1 MKTESNPMVGTA
13 VGAVGGFREDG
24 ALRAAPKKVTTPHNR
39 FFWWFSL
46 SLLFLGPFGFIVGPL
61 MARRGLR
68 TAERIYPQEA
78 YAARQR
84 DQGFSWGQWWVMT
97 PLAVTMG
104 MGVLATLKGLPML
117 LLVLCTQL
125 ANHS

>member
-1 MKTESNPMVGTA
+1 MSTKTDSMVGTSA
-13 VGAVGGFREDG
+13 GTMAGLGGDG
-24 ALRAAPKKVTTPHNR
+24 AMRTAPKKVMTPHNR

-68 TAERIYPQEA
+68 KAERFYAFEA
-78 YAARQR
+78 HMARQR
-84 DQGFSWGQWWVMT
+84 DRGFSWWQWWVMT

-104 MGVLATLKGLPML
+104 LGALAMLKSVPML
-117 LLVLCTQL
+117 LLVLWVQL
-125 ANHS
+125 TS

>member
-1 MKTESNPMVGTA
+1 MKIESISRVETA
-13 VGAVGGFREDG
+13 VGAVGGFREDD
-24 ALRAAPKKVTTPHNR
+24 AVRAIPKKVMTPHNR

-68 TAERIYPQEA
+68 KAERLYPHEA

-84 DQGFSWGQWWVMT
+84 DQGFSWAQWWVMT
-97 PLAVTMG
+97 PLTVMGAFWVTS
-104 MGVLATLKGLPML
+104 VLSGLPMV
-117 LLVLCTQL
+117 LVVLWVQLTQ
-125 ANHS
+125 

>member
-1 MKTESNPMVGTA
+1 MSTDPMAGTP
-13 VGAVGGFREDG
+13 VGAVGGFRGDG
-24 ALRAAPKKVTTPHNR
+24 ALRAVPKKLMTPHNR

-46 SLLFLGPFGFIVGPL
+46 SLLVLGPFGFIVGPL

-68 TAERIYPQEA
+68 KAERLYPQEA

-84 DQGFSWGQWWVMT
+84 DTGFSWGQWWVMT

-104 MGVLATLKGLPML
+104 MGTLAMCKALPML
-117 LLVLCTQL
+117 LLVMWVQL
-125 ANHS
+125 TS

>member
-1 MKTESNPMVGTA
+1 MSTKTDSMIGTSAGTVGRL
-13 VGAVGGFREDG
+13 GGDG
-24 ALRAAPKKVTTPHNR
+24 MQRAAPKKVTTPHNR

-46 SLLFLGPFGFIVGPL
+46 SLLFLGPFGFIIGPL

-68 TAERIYPQEA
+68 KAERLYPQEA

-97 PLAVTMG
+97 PL
-104 MGVLATLKGLPML
+104 TLLGALGAFSILSGLPMFL
-117 LLVLCTQL
+117 FVMYGKLTG
-125 ANHS
+125 

>member
-1 MKTESNPMVGTA
+1 MAGTA
-13 VGAVGGFREDG
+13 VDIVGGLGGDS
-24 ALRAAPKKVTTPHNR
+24 AVQAPLKKVLTPHAR

-68 TAERIYPQEA
+68 KAERLYPQEA

-84 DQGFSWGQWWVMT
+84 DQGFSWAQWWVMT
-97 PLAVTMG
+97 PLTVMGAFGVTS
-104 MGVLATLKGLPML
+104 VLSGLPMFL
-117 LLVLCTQL
+117 FVLYAQL
-125 ANHS
+125 TR

>member
-1 MKTESNPMVGTA
+1 MKAESNPMAGTA
-13 VGAVGGFREDG
+13 VDIVGGLGGDS
-24 ALRAAPKKVTTPHNR
+24 AVQAPLKKVLTPHAR

-68 TAERIYPQEA
+68 KAERLYPQEA

-84 DQGFSWGQWWVMT
+84 DQGFSWAQWWVMT
-97 PLAVTMG
+97 PLTVMGAFGVTS
-104 MGVLATLKGLPML
+104 VLSGLPMFL
-117 LLVLCTQL
+117 FVLYAQL
-125 ANHS
+125 TR